1 MNAGNQRTGPYTGIV
16 VDQIDEHVAQESTLD
31 AIVHEEVLVL
41 ASRSPRRRALLN
53 EHGVTHVA
61 VHPGFEDA
69 DLLPGEAC
77 RPEHWVAALAFL
89 KAWAI
94 RMTQPSA
101 HAVLAA
107 DTTCLK
113 DGRLIGTP
121 RDAGE
126 ARRMIR
132 GMSDAEHAVITGV
145 AVLYADG
152 RRLLF
157 VDRSRVSVGH
167 LPDEVIDAYIDTEEW
182 RGKAGG
188 YNLRDR
194 IAAGWPIDF
203 EGDETSIMGLP
214 MSRVMRYLRPHE
226 RAATSTANSAA

>member
-1 MNAGNQRTGPYTGIV
+1 MNAGIPRSGPYTGIV
-16 VDQIDEHVAQESTLD
+16 VDQIDEDTARQSALD
-31 AIVHEEVLVL
+31 AIVHEEILVL

-61 VHPGFEDA
+61 IHPGFDDA
-69 DLLPGEAC
+69 DLSPGETC
-77 RPEHWVAALAFL
+77 TPEHWVASLAFL

-94 RMTQPSA
+94 RRTQPSA
-101 HAVLAA
+101 HAILAA
-107 DTTCLK
+107 DTTCLR
-113 DGRLIGTP
+113 DGHLIGTP
-121 RDAGE
+121 RDRDE

-132 GMSDAEHAVITGV
+132 GMRSAEHSVITGV

-167 LPDEVIDAYIDTEEW
+167 LDDSVIDSYIDTEEW

-194 IAAGWPIDF
+194 IAAGWPIEF
-203 EGDETSIMGLP
+203 HGDETSIMGLP
-214 MSRVMRYLRPHE
+214 MTRVLRYLRPHE
-226 RAATSTANSAA
+226 PVSTSAA